1 MFKWQQLNLKKKGIK
16 MKEVLG
22 KIAYEAYCKYSDNK
36 SLVTLCKLPKWD
48 ELDNRIKEAWE
59 AAAKAVKLEVLK

>member
-1 MFKWQQLNLKKKGIK
+1 